1 MGKVL
6 AIVGRTGTGKST
18 AIHTLN
24 PDETF
29 IIKAANK
36 PLPFRGSEKNYN
48 KDKKNMHYAQSWEEV
63 LSIMP
68 KISGL
73 PHIKNLILDDLGHI
87 MINEFFA
94 RSRES
99 GYVKYTD
106 IGLHMQQIILQATQ
120 QRDDLKVVLVFHE
133 EFTDEVNGLVEK
145 KVKTV
150 GKLLDNYYDPLESV
164 AIALFTSLEYSKE
177 KGGRPEFSFVTNRCV
192 VNGVEIPA
200 KSPYG
205 MFEDLKIPNDLNYVF
220 QKMDEYFN
228 G

>member
-6 AIVGRTGTGKST
+6 AIVGKTGTGKTSSLSG
-18 AIHTLN
+18 LN
-24 PDETF
+24 PQETF
-29 IIKAANK
+29 IMKAANK
-36 PLPFRGSEKNYN
+36 PLPFRGSEKNYSKEN
-48 KDKKNMHYAQSWEEV
+48 KNLFYAQNYEDV
-63 LSIMP
+63 LNILP
-68 KISGL
+68 KVSAMSN
-73 PHIKNLILDDLGHI
+73 IKHLILDDVGHI

-99 GYVKYTD
+99 GYAKYSD

-120 QRDDLKVVLVFHE
+120 QRDDLKIALIFHE
-133 EFTDEVNGLVEK
+133 EFTDEVQGIVEK

-177 KGGRPEFSFVTNRCV
+177 KGGRPEFSFITNRCI
-192 VNGVEIPA
+192 VNNIEIPA
-200 KSPYG
+200 KSPLG
-205 MFEDLKIPNDLNYVF
+205 MFEDLKIPNDLNFVF
-220 QKMDEYFN
+220 QKMDEYL